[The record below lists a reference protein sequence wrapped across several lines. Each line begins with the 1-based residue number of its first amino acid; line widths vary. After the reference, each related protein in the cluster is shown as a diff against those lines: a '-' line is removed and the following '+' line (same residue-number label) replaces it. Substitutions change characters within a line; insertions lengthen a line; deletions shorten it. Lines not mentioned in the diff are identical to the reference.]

1 MDQNSTNGAGA
12 DKRNWRERLGIGA
25 KEMPK
30 ISDAFR
36 EEPKVTAAP
45 MGTARRAPQPVT
57 KLAPMAPRAPAKP
70 AMAEEPQEQKPA
82 ANYVRPASRPID
94 NNAQDALADKLRAQR
109 AAAEKLAEQRVQA
122 ARERAEAKISVTPP
136 AAAETAP
143 KAQPRVTSP
152 APNPRPAS
160 AASPRPEATAA
171 RPKFSFAEDE
181 VAPRRDARIDMPV
194 PPRPASHAAAP
205 PPLSPPRPVLGGER
219 GQPPFLRPSAAAASR
234 PQTPSYRPIDPATG
248 YTPPQRLNPA
258 ARSQGAEPPPAYGTA
273 RPPVRRPPAGEPQAR
288 QPNARTYPPD
298 AYHEDP
304 LAGPRLSRPPVA
316 RGRPRP
322 PEPKDEFEEV
332 FEDEA
337 SPPRQRASVRDY
349 QNAYRET
356 EVSYADDERRS
367 SGPWLLLAALLAAAI
382 IAGGVLWYYNAKMQA
397 TTTATSTTTTGQT
410 VPLVEAPQE
419 PPKTAAEQ
427 PADTQGQAPAAAKKK
442 LIYDRIVGDQE
453 VTGDQ
458 VLSTEET
465 PMQPVADGQPAAAD
479 AAISDI
485 PTPDAPASAPDA
497 APAAAPVDS
506 GQVPA
511 VPEETAPLP
520 LPPPPG
526 NDQQGALDNSGMEVT
541 AAAAGQPEQG
551 STAPPP
557 PPAATMIPT
566 TTDAQLPP
574 PEPTTEGAA
583 LASKVDAS
591 KVDAPKVDAI
601 TPETANTAEPAQP
614 KPVAEKPAK
623 KKTVAA
629 KPTKKKSTPTAQSE
643 QLGSEP
649 VVLVPSSTPASPT
662 QGTQGTEAAAGAPVT
677 QDGAAP
683 EPVKKKRTLLDL
695 FSRSET
701 NSDVPAKVIDSQE
714 TEVASVQPIT
724 ESAPAPAAEPTPA
737 PAAKPAGGSGYMV
750 QLSSFSSQAAAQS
763 EYGRIKGKYPDVVGG
778 LPQRV
783 AEASVGG
790 STRYQLGLGPLN
802 SRDEARRVC
811 ESLIQ
816 GGERDC
822 LVRSQ

>member
-36 EEPKVTAAP
+36 EEPKVNALP

-57 KLAPMAPRAPAKP
+57 KLAPMAPRMPVKP
-70 AMAEEPQEQKPA
+70 AMAEEPPEQNPA
-82 ANYVRPASRPID
+82 VAYSRPASRSID

-122 ARERAEAKISVTPP
+122 ARERAETKVSVTQP
-136 AAAETAP
+136 AATEATP
-143 KAQPRVTSP
+143 NVQPRVTSP
-152 APNPRPAS
+152 A
-160 AASPRPEATAA
+160 ASPRPAMGAA

-181 VAPRRDARIDMPV
+181 AAPRRDVRVDMPL
-194 PPRPASHAAAP
+194 PPRPAAHAATTQ
-205 PPLSPPRPVLGGER
+205 PLTPPRPVLGGER
-219 GQPPFLRPSAAAASR
+219 GQPPFLRPSTAAASR
-234 PQTPSYRPIDPATG
+234 PQTPAYRPVDPATG

-258 ARSQGAEPPPAYGTA
+258 ARNYGAEPPAYGTA
-273 RPPVRRPPAGEPQAR
+273 RSPVRRPPVAEPVAR
-288 QPNARTYPPD
+288 QPEARTYPPD

-304 LAGPRLSRPPVA
+304 LAGPRLSRPPSA
-316 RGRPRP
+316 RGRSRP
-322 PEPKDEFEEV
+322 PEPEDEFEEV
-332 FEDEA
+332 FEAEA

-356 EVSYADDERRS
+356 EAGYGDDERRS

-397 TTTATSTTTTGQT
+397 TTNSTSTTTSGQT
-410 VPLVEAPQE
+410 VPLVEAPLE

-427 PADTQGQAPAAAKKK
+427 PADAQGQAPAAAKKK

-465 PMQPVADGQPAAAD
+465 PMQPLSDGQPAAAD
-479 AAISDI
+479 AATSEI
-485 PTPDAPASAPDA
+485 PAPDAPTAAPDA
-497 APAAAPVDS
+497 APAAAPADS
-506 GQVPA
+506 GQAPA
-511 VPEETAPLP
+511 VPEEAAPLP

-526 NDQQGALDNSGMEVT
+526 NDQQGALDKSGMEVI
-541 AAAAGQPEQG
+541 AAAAGQPEEG

-557 PPAATMIPT
+557 PPASIMTET
-566 TTDAQLPP
+566 TADAQLPP
-574 PEPTTEGAA
+574 PEPSTEGAV
-583 LASKVDAS
+583 LAS
-591 KVDAPKVDAI
+591 KVDAI
-601 TPETANTAEPAQP
+601 TPEAANVTEPAEP
-614 KPVAEKPAK
+614 KPVVEKPAK
-623 KKTVAA
+623 KKAMAA
-629 KPTKKKSTPTAQSE
+629 KPTKKKSTGAAQSE

-649 VVLVPSSTPASPT
+649 VVLVPSSQPASPT
-662 QGTQGTEAAAGAPVT
+662 QGTQGTEAAASAPVS

-695 FSRSET
+695 FSRSE
-701 NSDVPAKVIDSQE
+701 NNGDVPAQAVEPQQ
-714 TEVASVQPIT
+714 TQVAAVQPIT
-724 ESAPAPAAEPTPA
+724 EPAPAPAAKAA
-737 PAAKPAGGSGYMV
+737 PATAPATKPAGGAGYMV

-763 EYGRIKGKYPDVVGG
+763 EYGRIKGKYPDIVGG

-811 ESLIQ
+811 DSLIR